1 MSPLLYPESAW
12 PARFGRFVRTLQV
25 VAIAGAV
32 GAIAGGVSMLAVMDS
47 GPPNKP
53 IIVDAASA
61 NGATAGRAAK
71 VVGDAH
77 GSPQSPAAPAAASP
91 VPAAPPGLGTP
102 QPAAA
107 PPASGTPQPSQFAAA
122 AAPPAAAAPQMTA
135 PAGAPA
141 PAASGLY
148 NRVAPAEH
156 SVHARSARLRAR
168 ENRRSRSMASRY
180 ARERDRRSYDAYG
193 LSQPYGPSERGA
205 AERDVE
211 AGAVP
216 RSNYP
221 YYYASPRSS
230 YWGNS
235 AGNSSGNSPWGGGP
249 RFGGDWGN

>member
-1 MSPLLYPESAW
+1 MSPLLYPELAW

-61 NGATAGRAAK
+61 NGARAPSAAR

-77 GSPQSPAAPAAASP
+77 GSPQPPAAPAPAAAP
-91 VPAAPPGLGTP
+91 PMPAAPHGSGTP

-107 PPASGTPQPSQFAAA
+107 PPASSTPQPPQFAAA
-122 AAPPAAAAPQMTA
+122 AAPPVATAPQMTG

-156 SVHARSARLRAR
+156 WVHSRSARLRAR
-168 ENRRSRSMASRY
+168 ENRRSRSMAWRY
-180 ARERDRRSYDAYG
+180 ARQHDRRNYDTYG
-193 LSQPYGPSERGA
+193 SSQQYGPSGRSA

-211 AGAVP
+211 AGAAS
-216 RSNYP
+216 RSGYP
-221 YYYASPRSS
+221 YYYSSPRNS

-235 AGNSSGNSPWGGGP
+235 SGASSWGGGST
-249 RFGGDWGN
+249 FGGDWGN